1 MLSAS
6 GGPTSGGPG
15 GPASFSAPATSNEP
29 TLFIRMRGLPWG
41 SKKTEINAFFEDTE
55 LADSDINILKMPDG
69 KASGEALIGLRT
81 QEHYDAC
88 MKYEKKYL
96 GTRYIELYESSLSEW
111 DRVHNR
117 SSRERTIPI
126 QAGSFVILM
135 RGLPYSA
142 SETDC
147 INFFQDIRVL
157 GVHLPKDSMG
167 RPSGQG
173 YAEFSTKEDFERAL
187 LLNKQH
193 LQNRY
198 IELFE
203 SSHQDLGRAMN
214 PGAVIQPRKAK
225 HSAKPPA
232 YHPHPGH
239 GPPGPYGGR
248 PGGVPGGYN
257 PNSSAPRP
265 EPHCLKMRGLPYNT
279 SETGITNFFADAKVT
294 PMRIHRKADGAEAFV
309 EFASREEQELGLGLH
324 KAFLGRRY
332 VELFAIPY
340 GEVCE
345 KVGIPLPPQRPSWQQ
360 PPPAQHGQQHHYGG
374 GAQPTWGRFNYGQ
387 QQHGQQHGQ
396 RYQPYSPGGA
406 PAKTW

>member
-1 MLSAS
+1 MLLA
-6 GGPTSGGPG
+6 GGATQGGPG
-15 GPASFSAPATSNEP
+15 PGHPGPQSSGGDPI
-29 TLFIRMRGLPWG
+29 LFIRMRGLPWG
-41 SKKTEINAFFEDTE
+41 STKIEINKFFESVD
-55 LADSDINILKMPDG
+55 LADVDINILKMPDG
-69 KASGEALIGLRT
+69 KASGEALVGLRN
-81 QEHYDAC
+81 QEDYDSC
-88 MKYEKKYL
+88 MKFEKKYL
-96 GTRYIELYESSLSEW
+96 GTRYIELYASSLGEW

-126 QAGSFVILM
+126 QEGSFVVLM

-147 INFFQDIRVL
+147 INFFVDLRVL

-173 YAEFSTKEDFERAL
+173 YAEFANKEDFERAL

-214 PGAVIQPRKAK
+214 PGATIQPRKSR
-225 HSAKPPA
+225 HQGAKPPA
-232 YHPHPGH
+232 APFHHPYSQNAP
-239 GPPGPYGGR
+239 PYGGGQR
-248 PGGVPGGYN
+248 PGGVPGPYN
-257 PNSSAPRP
+257 SGAQPT
-265 EPHCLKMRGLPYNT
+265 EPFCLKMRGLPYNT
-279 SETGITNFFADAKVT
+279 SETGITRFFADAKVT

-309 EFASREEQELGLGLH
+309 EFNTREEQELGLGLD

-340 GEVCE
+340 SEVAE
-345 KVGIPLPPQRPSWQQ
+345 KVGIPQRSWQ
-360 PPPAQHGQQHHYGG
+360 PPPAQQHHQYA
-374 GAQPTWGRFNYGQ
+374 GAQPGSWRGFNYGNQ
-387 QQHGQQHGQ
+387 GGPGGHAQ
-396 RYQPYSPGGA
+396 RYQPYQSN
-406 PAKTW
+406 KSNTW